1 MYTLSKFISI
11 FSSSFFFFFFSRNQI
26 LPNSAKRIRTRTRN
40 SENLRAYHRKRIT
53 TLVVFLTS
61 ETHRSASCIFKRHLD
76 TPNSRPT
83 STLPPDSVQFLGA
96 NLRAGNPRETA
107 VSLSFFLSF
116 LSRNGKLE
124 ITTRRWSKSG
134 GPESAGAR
142 LFRCSIFLAC
152 RHFPRRRSTAF
163 TRARNPGVRLA
174 KLPPW
179 REQDLSLSLS
189 LWRMEAWRFY
199 RNRVCC
205 VIDHRSRATLEGL
218 CLDIVSNRDG
228 ITRYVYG
235 ESKLF
240 VNTFLCYGSC
250 HEEFRANWNL
260 CIRYK
265 QRVLDLFKYKRK

>member
-152 RHFPRRRSTAF
+152 RRFPRRRSTAF

-179 REQDLSLSLS
+179 KEQDFSLLLSLEDGSVTLLPKPCVLCDRPPFASDFGGALSRYRVESRWDYKIRVWRVETVCKYVSL
-189 LWRMEAWRFY
+189 LWIMPR
-199 RNRVCC
+199 
-205 VIDHRSRATLEGL
+205 
-218 CLDIVSNRDG
+218 G
-228 ITRYVYG
+228 ISCQLKFVYKIQT
-235 ESKLF
+235 ES
-240 VNTFLCYGSC
+240 VGS
-250 HEEFRANWNL
+250 
-260 CIRYK
+260 
-265 QRVLDLFKYKRK
+265 V